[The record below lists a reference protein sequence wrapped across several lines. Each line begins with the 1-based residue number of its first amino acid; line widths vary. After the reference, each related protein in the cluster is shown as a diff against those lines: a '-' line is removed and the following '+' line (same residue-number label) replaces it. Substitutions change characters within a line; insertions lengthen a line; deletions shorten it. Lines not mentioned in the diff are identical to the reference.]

1 MPFLDSVFLHIP
13 LSSINH
19 QFEQFAWMKDRIIVY
34 NKADMADSTKEQ
46 MIIDAFKD
54 FRNQTVLF
62 TNANMDKNVRKIIE
76 FAAGMLTA
84 EKERGEGSWLG
95 MCSGEYLMLQ

>member
-1 MPFLDSVFLHIP
+1 
-13 LSSINH
+13 
-19 QFEQFAWMKDRIIVY
+19 MKDRIIVY
-34 NKADMADSTKEQ
+34 NKADMADSAKEQ

-76 FAAGMLTA
+76 FAAGMLS
-84 EKERGEGSWLG
+84 ERGEGSWLG

>member
-1 MPFLDSVFLHIP
+1 
-13 LSSINH
+13 
-19 QFEQFAWMKDRIIVY
+19 MKDRIIVY

-46 MIIDAFKD
+46 MIIDIFKD

-62 TNANMDKNVRKIIE
+62 TNANMDKNVKKIID

-84 EKERGEGSWLG
+84 GGGSCEKENVY
-95 MCSGEYLMLQ
+95 SGGYLMLHMTDQSVLL